1 MDSEFNYA
9 LCMQTF
15 WGTPTVQRAC
25 VNEGAVCREE
35 EEEGKLT
42 PRELYHLTHGNDRV
56 KELKAAMV

>member
-25 VNEGAVCREE
+25 VNEGAALQGRRRRGEADSQGALPSDPWE
-35 EEEGKLT
+35 
-42 PRELYHLTHGNDRV
+42 
-56 KELKAAMV
+56 